1 MHRILTATIAVALVA
16 LCLAPAASAEQKET
30 EHVSKV
36 VPISQ
41 DGMLRVKN
49 FSGRV
54 TITAADRNDIAIEA
68 VRRATRERLDHIKL
82 DIQATGKTVEIE
94 ANRRDENWSEKNNN
108 VVETDFDIQ
117 VPRELDLK
125 IHVFS
130 SPVDITGV
138 QGDLDVESFSG
149 RLVLTDTKGRLE
161 LKTFSGN
168 IRVGAGDAGDSPAIE
183 AETFSGDIEAAVAPT
198 ASADVDFST
207 FSGDIN
213 SDLPLTLKSKSKR
226 SLRATLNHGA
236 ANALRFT
243 TFSGDVR
250 LVESK

>member
-1 MHRILTATIAVALVA
+1 MHRILTAATAFAIVV

-30 EHVSKV
+30 ERVSKV
-36 VPISQ
+36 VPIAQ
-41 DGMLRVKN
+41 GGLLKLKN

-82 DIQATGKTVEIE
+82 DIQASGKTVEIE
-94 ANRRDENWSEKNNN
+94 ANRRDESWPIRNNN

-117 VPRELDLK
+117 VPRELDLN

-130 SPVDITGV
+130 SPVEVNGV
-138 QGDLDVESFSG
+138 KGDLQVESFSG
-149 RLVLTDTKGRLE
+149 KLVLTDVVGRLE

-168 IRVGAGDAGDSPAIE
+168 IRVGAGAAGDAPAVE

-207 FSGDIN
+207 FSGDID

-226 SLRATLNHGA
+226 TLRATLNSGA
-236 ANALRFT
+236 ANALRFK

-250 LVESK
+250 LMGAK